1 MGLIAQEVQAAAP
14 HAVNMDTNSPEGYL
28 YVDYASLVPYALAIA
43 KAATERVAA
52 LEARVTA
59 LEPTPDPTDPT
70 DPQ

>member
-14 HAVNMDTNSPEGYL
+14 HAVNKDTDSPEGYM
-28 YVDYASLVPYALAIA
+28 YVDYAAIVPYALAIA
-43 KAATERVAA
+43 KAAAERVAA

-59 LEPTPDPTDPT
+59 LEPSTT